1 MNEMGATEEGVENV
15 RIAHA
20 TYLKREELRGRQE
33 EFDFVCYVFCS
44 LAARLRM

>member
-20 TYLKREELRGRQE
+20 THLKREELRGRQE
-33 EFDFVCYVFCS
+33 EFDFVC
-44 LAARLRM
+44 